1 MQDMFLNYGSSCFFF
16 FLVCIFIWPVFW
28 IEDHS
33 IKVFISLISVL
44 LVMLSF
50 FKNLFVHLI
59 DVLYFSS
66 RLTFLD
72 YDKNIILITYLLLPT
87 TKDKV
92 WELLL
97 CLLHTFI
104 CEMINLSWNLLKERP
119 FFSIQNPKIL
129 QLLRGVAPQTPQ
141 RGVAPAPDQGP
152 TGPWTPVQDFQFSNV
167 RPMISMW
174 NLAYFVGSQCL

>member
-1 MQDMFLNYGSSCFFF
+1 MKLDVENLKTAGVMVTALMALLVFSS

-141 RGVAPAPDQGP
+141 RGVAPAPHQGP
-152 TGPWTPVQDFQFSNV
+152 TGPWNPYFSWLDFRSFS
-167 RPMISMW
+167 
-174 NLAYFVGSQCL
+174 CL